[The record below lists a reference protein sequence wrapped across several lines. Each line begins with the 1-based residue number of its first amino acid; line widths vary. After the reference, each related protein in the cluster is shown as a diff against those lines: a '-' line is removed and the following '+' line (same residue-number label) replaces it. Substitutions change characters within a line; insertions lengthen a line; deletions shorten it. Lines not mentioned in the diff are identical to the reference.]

1 MDVRGKHILK
11 AQVKSSLIF
20 QSYFRLKL
28 NSLPRYINHLLSL
41 KIFLGSAYHWHLAQS
56 NCGLNYHLAVK
67 TYPPPPPQ
75 KTKTLIFYC
84 LYCIVCIVSVSFLKA
99 TPFLTLVKGLV
110 FENFSIMKKRC
121 HYWRCLFCIS
131 FLPDWLT
138 KRKQGVEIPF
148 SNTLKAV
155 KNSTITCWT
164 IKTRI

>member
-1 MDVRGKHILK
+1 MDIRGKHILK

-20 QSYFRLKL
+20 QSNFRLKL

-99 TPFLTLVKGLV
+99 TPFLTLRPISYSCQG
-110 FENFSIMKKRC
+110 
-121 HYWRCLFCIS
+121 IS
-131 FLPDWLT
+131 FWKLLHYEKTMSLLKMPILYFFSTWL
-138 KRKQGVEIPF
+138 
-148 SNTLKAV
+148 AA
-155 KNSTITCWT
+155 
-164 IKTRI
+164 

>member
-1 MDVRGKHILK
+1 MDIRGKHILK

-99 TPFLTLVKGLV
+99 TPFLTLRPISYSCQG
-110 FENFSIMKKRC
+110 
-121 HYWRCLFCIS
+121 IS
-131 FLPDWLT
+131 F
-138 KRKQGVEIPF
+138 
-148 SNTLKAV
+148 
-155 KNSTITCWT
+155 
-164 IKTRI
+164 